1 MYTNFE
7 FVYIF
12 SASLFIF
19 TFFTLTQSILSF
31 TGMLLGMVF
40 HSLFKYIQPNAKRPT
55 MLVLAA
61 VLVPNLYTVVRGG
74 NSEKWMA
81 MKW

>member
-1 MYTNFE
+1 
-7 FVYIF
+7 
-12 SASLFIF
+12 
-19 TFFTLTQSILSF
+19 
-31 TGMLLGMVF
+31 MLLGMVF

-74 NSEKWMA
+74 NSEKWTA